1 MKLTQQ
7 QIEYIRTFIK
17 QRGFT
22 AMDLQLEIIDHVAC
36 RIEEK
41 MGKNPALS
49 FEAALQQT
57 HAEFG
62 VLGFG
67 QLEAAMVSSL
77 RKKYFRQIQ
86 LELKR
91 WLSFP
96 GVLLVGSFAWIVY
109 QLFFR
114 ITTPWLLA
122 IAGSIYFAVS
132 LGAFLYLWWLERRY
146 RKLMVM
152 QFAAQ
157 FVLLPTFLFQV
168 GFLFS
173 ELSDQ
178 MEQYP
183 EYTLIYACLFV
194 GFTLLFTFLF
204 SAFFRIISYAI
215 QRCREFEQLKT

>member
-1 MKLTQQ
+1 MKLTKQ

-22 AMDLQLEIIDHVAC
+22 AMDLQLEIVDHVAC

-41 MGKNPALS
+41 MGENPALS
-49 FEAALQQT
+49 FEEALQQT
-57 HAEFG
+57 YAEFG
-62 VLGFG
+62 VSGFSK
-67 QLEAAMVSSL
+67 LEAAMVSSL
-77 RKKYFRQIQ
+77 RRKYFRQIK

-91 WLSFP
+91 WLSFS
-96 GVLLVGSFAWIVY
+96 GVLLVGSFACIVY
-109 QLFFR
+109 QLFFL

-122 IAGSIYFAVS
+122 ITWSRYFALS
-132 LGAFLYLWWLERRY
+132 LGAFLYLWRLAPRY

-152 QFAAQ
+152 QFASQ
-157 FVLLPTFLFQV
+157 IVLLPTFLFQI

-183 EYTLIYACLFV
+183 EYMLIYACLFV
-194 GFTLLFTFLF
+194 GFTLLFTF
-204 SAFFRIISYAI
+204 
-215 QRCREFEQLKT
+215 